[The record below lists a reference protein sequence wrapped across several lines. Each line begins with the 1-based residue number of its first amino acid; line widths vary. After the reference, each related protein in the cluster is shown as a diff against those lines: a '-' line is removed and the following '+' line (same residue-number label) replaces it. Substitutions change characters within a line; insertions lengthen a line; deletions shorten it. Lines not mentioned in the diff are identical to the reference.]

1 MIVLSQSMEKF
12 SKEEAL
18 LRFKKRMLSFAN
30 VPEKEFEHLEHVMH
44 RKYFNKGEVI
54 LREGQVCRCYYFIIK
69 GYVRS
74 FSIKDGKEVNVNF
87 YFEDDTAC
95 DFASFRND
103 TPSEFYFV
111 AMEDCVT
118 FYGTKHEAAP
128 VFIGETA
135 LQTFLFRFFQDLYL
149 KEEEHSNMYKM
160 LAPEDRYKYMAEHH
174 PQFLQRVPVMHLAS
188 YLGMSRE
195 TLSRIRKK
203 IA

>member
-1 MIVLSQSMEKF
+1 
-12 SKEEAL
+12 
-18 LRFKKRMLSFAN
+18 MLSFAE
-30 VPEKEFEHLEHVMH
+30 VPDKEFEHLSQVMH

-54 LREGQVCRCYYFIIK
+54 LREGQVCRHYYFILK
-69 GYVRS
+69 GSIRS
-74 FSIKDGKEVNVNF
+74 FSIRDGKEVNVNF

-95 DFASFRND
+95 DFASFRNEA
-103 TPSEFYFV
+103 PSEFYFV

-118 FYGTKHEAAP
+118 FYGTKTEAAP
-128 VFIGETA
+128 VFVRQIS

-160 LAPEDRYKYMAEHH
+160 LDPENRYKYMVENH

-203 IA
+203 MN